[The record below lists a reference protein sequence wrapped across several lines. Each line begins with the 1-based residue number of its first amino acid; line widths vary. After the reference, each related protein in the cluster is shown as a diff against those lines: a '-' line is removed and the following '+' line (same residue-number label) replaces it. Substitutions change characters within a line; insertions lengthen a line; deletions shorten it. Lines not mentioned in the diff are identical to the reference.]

1 MINRSHSRHT
11 WELLARVACFAVC
24 VNSSA
29 AFCWAQPAPVRLTER
44 PWLDGSLGTDDRI
57 EGLLA
62 AMTLEEK
69 IGQLRQTNG
78 IGGEPT
84 GDPRS
89 RVADS
94 ALYELVRSGRLGSI
108 LNEIH
113 PGTIDELQRVAVE
126 ESRLGVPLAFG
137 RDVIHGY
144 RTIFPIPLGQAAAWN
159 PDLVEAASAV
169 AAKEARSVGV
179 HWTFAP
185 MLDIARDPRW
195 GRIAEGFGEDPCLV
209 SALAAA
215 SVRGFQGDDLTA
227 PDRVAACA
235 KHFVGY
241 GAAEGGRD
249 YNTTVI
255 SPSLLHNVY
264 LPPFRAALGAGAATV
279 MCAFNDLNGVPMSG
293 HGPMLRELLRERWG
307 FDGVVVSDW
316 ESIRE
321 MIPHGAAADG
331 RAAALLAARGGVT
344 VEMASDLYH
353 NHLASLVHSGEVDE
367 SMIDDFVREVL
378 RLKFRLGLFD
388 RQQGGVR
395 DDSILMSDEHLELA
409 RDAARQSVVLLKN
422 QGGVLPL
429 NGERVKSIAVIG
441 PLADSQREQLGCWIP
456 DGREADSRTPLPAI
470 REAAGADV
478 RVEFVAGL
486 ADDLDRRRD
495 GFAEAVA
502 AAERA
507 DVAVVFVGE
516 RANLSGEARSRA
528 SLDLPGA
535 QNELVEAI
543 AATGKPLVLVV
554 QAGRPLTI
562 GRQVEAADAVL
573 FSFHAGTM
581 AGPALADLLWGRES
595 PSGKLPVTIPKSV
608 GQIPLYYNHMSTGR
622 PPRAYNFARDSAV
635 NDAVDLEQGFNSN
648 YLDGGPY
655 PLFPFGYGLSYTT
668 FEYGDVELSTQTV
681 HAGQTLAVR
690 APVTNAGAIAADEVV
705 QLYVRDVVASLV
717 RPVRELKA
725 FRRVRLE
732 PGETQIVELAL
743 AADDLAFY
751 DNDEVRRIEP
761 GQFEIFVGGSSL
773 APCVG
778 TIELAP

>member
-1 MINRSHSRHT
+1 MKNRSHSRHT
-11 WELLARVACFAVC
+11 LVDLTRFACLAIS
-24 VNSSA
+24 VNCSSA
-29 AFCWAQPAPVRLTER
+29 ISFAQTATEPLTER
-44 PWLDGSLGTDDRI
+44 PWLDGSLGTDERI
-57 EGLLA
+57 ERLLA
-62 AMTLEEK
+62 VMTLEEK

-94 ALYELVRSGRLGSI
+94 ALYELVRSGQLGSI
-108 LNEIH
+108 LNEID
-113 PGTIDELQRVAVE
+113 PATIDEFQRVAVE

-169 AAKEARSVGV
+169 AAREARSVGI

-195 GRIAEGFGEDPCLV
+195 GRIAEGFGEDPCLA
-209 SALAAA
+209 SALASA

-227 PDRVAACA
+227 PDRIAACA

-264 LPPFRAALGAGAATV
+264 LPPFRAALDAGAATV

-293 HGPMLRELLRERWG
+293 HGPLLRDLLRERWG

-353 NHLASLVHSGEVDE
+353 NHLASLVQSGEIDE
-367 SMIDDFVREVL
+367 SVVDNFVREVL
-378 RLKFRLGLFD
+378 RLKFRLGLFER
-388 RQQGGVR
+388 RQGRVY
-395 DDSILMSDEHLELA
+395 DESVLLSDEHLELA
-409 RDAARQSVVLLKN
+409 RDAARQSIVLLKN
-422 QGGVLPL
+422 QGAVLPM
-429 NGERVKSIAVIG
+429 NGQRVKSIAVIG

-456 DGREADSRTPLPAI
+456 DGREADSRTALPAI
-470 REAAGADV
+470 REAAGDNV
-478 RVEFVAGL
+478 RVEFAAGL
-486 ADDLDRRRD
+486 ADDLDRRHD
-495 GFAEAVA
+495 GFADAVA
-502 AAERA
+502 AAQRA
-507 DVAVVFVGE
+507 DVAIVFVGE

-535 QNELVEAI
+535 QNKLVEAI

-562 GRQVEAADAVL
+562 GRQVESAEAVL

-581 AGPALADLLWGRES
+581 AGPALADLLWGRVS
-595 PSGKLPVTIPKSV
+595 PSGNLPVTLPKSV
-608 GQIPLYYNHMSTGR
+608 GQVPLYYNHMSTGR
-622 PPRAYNFARDSAV
+622 PPRAYDFARDAAV
-635 NDAVDLEQGFNSN
+635 DDAIDLEQGFNSN
-648 YLDGGPY
+648 YLDDGPY

-668 FEYGDVELSTQTV
+668 FDYGDVELSTQTIR
-681 HAGQTLAVR
+681 AGQTLAVR

-705 QLYVRDVVASLV
+705 QLYVRDVAASLV

-732 PGETQIVELAL
+732 PGETQVVELAL
-743 AADDLAFY
+743 PVDDLAFY
-751 DNDEVRRIEP
+751 DNDAEPRLEP
-761 GQFEIFVGGSSL
+761 GQFEIYVGGSSL